1 MLSMFQG
8 AHEGSWFLLVLFF
21 LISYF
26 IPKQKITLMLMRLF
40 AVIMIISGIGMLM
53 SYGFPLLYILKGAL
67 AIIAIA
73 LMEITVARKKR
84 GEPQGV
90 LFAVLLLLLVII
102 VLIGYGIIG

>member
-73 LMEITVARKKR
+73 LMEITTARKKR